1 MPEKTPTA
9 GGPLRVLIIDDH
21 RTFAEL
27 LGMALDAQPDITCV
41 GQAQDEHDALEQ
53 VDRLS
58 PDIVLVDVHLG
69 RSDGLD
75 VASRLLTDR
84 PDLRVIV
91 LTASSAALDVARA
104 AAAGACAYLVKT
116 GGLTEV
122 LAAIRTARSGEL
134 RLPSTLVGELLSLE
148 RRATVRDRPSGRGPA
163 LTGREQQVLEGL
175 GQGLDVTVIARRL
188 GIRPSTCRGYVQNV
202 LAKLGVHTQLE
213 AVVKA
218 TGLGMLRGEQ
228 TRGDRQAVDR
238 ARR

>member
-1 MPEKTPTA
+1 MPKPLPPS
-9 GGPLRVLIIDDH
+9 GPLTRVLIIDDH
-21 RTFAEL
+21 RTFADL
-27 LGMALDAQPDITCV
+27 LAMALDAQSDITCV
-41 GQAQDEHDALEQ
+41 GQALDESEALEQ
-53 VDRLS
+53 VERLS
-58 PDIVLVDVHLG
+58 PDVVLVDVHLG

-75 VASRLLTDR
+75 VAARLLADR

-116 GGLTEV
+116 GGLSEV

-134 RLPSTLVGELLSLE
+134 RLPPTLVRELVALE
-148 RRATVRDRPSGRGPA
+148 RRTAARTGPGGRGPA

-175 GQGLDVTVIARRL
+175 GQGLDVTTISRRL

-218 TGLGMLRGEQ
+218 TGLGILRGQ
-228 TRGDRQAVDR
+228 SRGERRAVDR
-238 ARR
+238 AGR

>member
-1 MPEKTPTA
+1 MPTQTSPA
-9 GGPLRVLIIDDH
+9 GEPLRVLIIDDH

-27 LGMALDAQPDITCV
+27 LAMALDAQSDIICV
-41 GQAQDEHDALEQ
+41 GQAQEEGDALEQ

-58 PDIVLVDVHLG
+58 PDVVLVDVHLG
-69 RSDGLD
+69 RSNGLD
-75 VASRLLTDR
+75 VAARLLVDR

-116 GGLTEV
+116 GGLSEV
-122 LAAIRTARSGEL
+122 LAAIRTARSGRL
-134 RLPSTLVGELLSLE
+134 RLPPTLVRELASLE
-148 RRATVRDRPSGRGPA
+148 RRPSAHIQPNGRGPG
-163 LTGREQQVLEGL
+163 LTPREQQVLEGL
-175 GQGLDVTVIARRL
+175 GQGLDVTAISRGL

-202 LAKLGVHTQLE
+202 LAKLGAHTQLE

-228 TRGDRQAVDR
+228 TSGERRSVVR
-238 ARR
+238 AQH